1 LRAAINTTKPKHVNL
16 ARAAV
21 PLELRIQVQRDEALE
36 VKGEQQILDHHRQER
51 GVLAGLEGLL

>member
-1 LRAAINTTKPKHVNL
+1 VNL

>member
-1 LRAAINTTKPKHVNL
+1 M
-16 ARAAV
+16 